1 MTEYKYSRLLSALEL
16 FGISSSRENIKDPL
30 AGIDIEKEAE
40 LIKIK
45 ESNLSANM
53 REMVM
58 RRYEKLIEQRY
69 KEMQQSIA
77 VVGTG
82 ENNKQRSRR
91 WAI

>member
-1 MTEYKYSRLLSALEL
+1 MTEYKYSSLLSALKL
-16 FGISSSRENIKDPL
+16 FGISSSHENIKDPL

-58 RRYEKLIEQRY
+58 RRNEKLIEQHIKKCRDRL
-69 KEMQQSIA
+69 A
-77 VVGTG
+77 
-82 ENNKQRSRR
+82 
-91 WAI
+91 